1 MHALKTYLLSAVCLT
16 SATAKYLVSYNA
28 SAGDDPSVLGLL
40 NLDGWNRD
48 PWPKGQAQ
56 NSSLYFKTATDP
68 EGVPAAHVHKSAHFT
83 RAEYHMLKEE
93 TVADTTYYIGYKVR
107 FDAVDYQ
114 TFVWQ
119 WKNYDSATVDADNVP
134 AVLTFRKDADGSAY
148 HTIVLQ
154 VNPSAKDGG
163 ALIVWSKAL
172 TMGRTY
178 TFGIVVNTSQDSGG
192 YIQLYFN
199 GALATMT
206 DASGQKTQ
214 KLAGNFFPGGG
225 NANSSPKL
233 GLYGNGV
240 NNNGAAACDSYIYNV
255 IVGTT
260 LANIADIPGVVNE

>member
-1 MHALKTYLLSAVCLT
+1 MYALRAYLLTALCLT

-40 NLDGWNRD
+40 NLNGWHRED
-48 PWPKGQAQ
+48 WPAGQGQ
-56 NSSLYFKTATDP
+56 NSSVYFKTATDP
-68 EGVPAAHVHKSAHFT
+68 AGVPAAHVHKSADFT
-83 RAEYHMLKEE
+83 RAEYHMLKDT

-114 TFVWQ
+114 TFIWQ
-119 WKNYDSATVDADNVP
+119 WKNYDSATVGADNVP
-134 AVLTFRKDADGSAY
+134 AVLTFKKDADDSNY

-154 VNPSAKDGG
+154 VNPSAKEGG
-163 ALIVWSKAL
+163 ALAVWSKAL
-172 TMGRTY
+172 TMGKTY
-178 TFGIVVNTSQDSGG
+178 TFGIVVNTSQSSG

-199 GALATMT
+199 GALSTMT
-206 DASGQKTQ
+206 DVSGQKTQ

-225 NANSSPKL
+225 SANSSPKV

-240 NNNGAAACDSYIYNV
+240 SDKGAAACDSYIYNV

-260 LANIADIPGVVNE
+260 LANIADIPGVVDE

>member
-1 MHALKTYLLSAVCLT
+1 MHALKTGLLSALCLT

-28 SAGDDPSVLGLL
+28 SAGDDPSVLGQL
-40 NLDGWNRD
+40 NLDGWHRED
-48 PWPKGQAQ
+48 WPPGQGQ
-56 NSSLYFKTATDP
+56 NSSVYFETATDP
-68 EGVPAAHVHKSAHFT
+68 AGVPAAHVHKSADFT
-83 RAEYHMLKEE
+83 RAEYHMLKDEI
-93 TVADTTYYIGYKVR
+93 VADMRYYIGYKVR

-119 WKNYDSATVDADNVP
+119 WKNYDSATVGPDNVP
-134 AVLTFRKDADGSAY
+134 AVLTFRKDADDSDY

-163 ALIVWSKAL
+163 ALVVWSKAL

-178 TFGIVVNTSQDSGG
+178 TFGLVVNTSQSSG
-192 YIQLYFN
+192 YIQLYFD

-225 NANSSPKL
+225 SANSSPKI
-233 GLYGNGV
+233 GLYGNGLDDA
-240 NNNGAAACDSYIYNV
+240 GAGACDSYIYNV

-260 LANIADIPGVVNE
+260 LANIADIPGVIDR

>member
-1 MHALKTYLLSAVCLT
+1 MHALRTCLLSALCLT

-28 SAGDDPSVLGLL
+28 SAGDDPNVLGLL
-40 NLDGWNRD
+40 GLDGWNRTD
-48 PWPKGQAQ
+48 WPNGQSQ

-68 EGVPAAHVHKSAHFT
+68 GGVPAAHVHKSAHFT
-83 RAEYHMLKEE
+83 RAEYHMLKDE
-93 TVADTTYYIGYKVR
+93 TVVDMTYYIGYKVR

-119 WKNYDSATVDADNVP
+119 WKNYDSSTVKADDVP
-134 AVLTFRKDADGSAY
+134 AVLTFRKDADDSDY

-154 VNPSAKDGG
+154 VNPSTKDDG
-163 ALIVWSKAL
+163 ALVVWSKAL
-172 TMGRTY
+172 TMGKTY
-178 TFGIVVNTSQDSGG
+178 TFGLVVNTSQSSG

-199 GALATMT
+199 GALSTMT

-225 NANSSPKL
+225 NANSSPKV

-240 NNNGAAACDSYIYNV
+240 GNNGAVACDSYIYNV

-260 LANIADIPGVVNE
+260 LGNIADIPGVVNE